1 MPSNAKIILFV
12 FQLLAI
18 LAYYGAVARVL
29 YPFEKMEGDSKE
41 TTAMDL
47 ISQIVS
53 D

>member
-1 MPSNAKIILFV
+1 MPSTSKIILFV
-12 FQLLAI
+12 FL
-18 LAYYGAVARVL
+18 YYGAVARVL

-47 ISQIVS
+47 INQIVS